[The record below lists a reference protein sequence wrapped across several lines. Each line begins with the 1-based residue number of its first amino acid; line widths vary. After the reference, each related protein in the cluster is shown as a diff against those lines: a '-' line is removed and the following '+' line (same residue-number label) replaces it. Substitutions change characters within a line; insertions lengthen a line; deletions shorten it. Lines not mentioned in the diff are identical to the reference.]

1 MEKKIIDA
9 RGLSCPQPVV
19 LCRNCINSG
28 SAEFEIIVDDPVAEG
43 NIKRIAKTCGY
54 STEMIPADNGDTKIL
69 VKKEMV

>member
-19 LCRNCINSG
+19 LCRDCINSG
-28 SAEFEIIVDDPVAEG
+28 NEEFEMIVDDAVAEG

-54 STEMIPADNGDTKIL
+54 STKVYPSDNGESKIL
-69 VKKEMV
+69 VKKEK